1 MRSLPIQR
9 GAIRPQ
15 DRRRY
20 AIVPVLA
27 RVAAVAGF
35 AFAGWIA
42 LSALT
47 ETAFAAEPA
56 PRPQQ
61 AVHDAVFGEGA
72 MEPDDLSTFRHL
84 SPGHGRDAA
93 DPAESL
99 SGDLRE
105 AGDEPVEYLGSRKR
119 DVLDDKDRAVQR
131 IEELT
136 AAAGVP
142 RLPAPEVRPDRPVIG
157 GLVQQVTGPEHAAP
171 EHAAPADAGARPGE
185 DADAG
190 HASDKGGPA
199 TARAGHTSAP
209 ETFAGAAP
217 DGDGGRC
224 AACRGGD
231 RAPVRDPALPSGQDG
246 PRSTGSGG
254 GHPFVPFA
262 DLLTRQYPAA
272 PSAADAG
279 TFHRTALSDVAA
291 PGGPSV
297 VPD

>member
-1 MRSLPIQR
+1 MPSSPFSPVSPPSRVSRSP
-9 GAIRPQ
+9 
-15 DRRRY
+15 
-20 AIVPVLA
+20 
-27 RVAAVAGF
+27 
-35 AFAGWIA
+35 GWIA

-47 ETAFAAEPA
+47 ETAFADESA

-105 AGDEPVEYLGSRKR
+105 AGDDPVEYLGSRKR

-171 EHAAPADAGARPGE
+171 EHAAPGGRRCAAGE
-185 DADAG
+185 DADA
-190 HASDKGGPA
+190 ATPPTRAGPPPRA
-199 TARAGHTSAP
+199 PVTPARPRRSRAPRRTATAAAARPAAAATAPRCGTPPCRPDRTARAAP
-209 ETFAGAAP
+209 A
-217 DGDGGRC
+217 
-224 AACRGGD
+224 
-231 RAPVRDPALPSGQDG
+231 
-246 PRSTGSGG
+246 
-254 GHPFVPFA
+254 
-262 DLLTRQYPAA
+262 PAA
-272 PSAADAG
+272 G
-279 TFHRTALSDVAA
+279 TRSCRSPTC
-291 PGGPSV
+291 
-297 VPD
+297 

>member
-15 DRRRY
+15 DRCRY

-47 ETAFAAEPA
+47 ETAFADEPA

-105 AGDEPVEYLGSRKR
+105 AGDDPVEYLGSRKR

-171 EHAAPADAGARPGE
+171 EHAAPADAGARPGRTPTP
-185 DADAG
+185 ATPPTRAG
-190 HASDKGGPA
+190 PPPRAPVTPA
-199 TARAGHTSAP
+199 RPRRSRAPRRTATAAAARPAAAATAPRCGTPPCRPDRTARAAP
-209 ETFAGAAP
+209 A
-217 DGDGGRC
+217 
-224 AACRGGD
+224 
-231 RAPVRDPALPSGQDG
+231 
-246 PRSTGSGG
+246 
-254 GHPFVPFA
+254 
-262 DLLTRQYPAA
+262 PAA
-272 PSAADAG
+272 G
-279 TFHRTALSDVAA
+279 TRSCRSPTC
-291 PGGPSV
+291 
-297 VPD
+297 